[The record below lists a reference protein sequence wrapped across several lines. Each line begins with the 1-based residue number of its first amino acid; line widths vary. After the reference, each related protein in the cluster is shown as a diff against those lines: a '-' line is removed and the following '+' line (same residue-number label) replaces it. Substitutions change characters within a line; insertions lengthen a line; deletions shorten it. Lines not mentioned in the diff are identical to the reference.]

1 MVVVGLA
8 LGMTDERPSD
18 GLLVVISLTCKAKT
32 RETLLTAPHSS
43 FDLLRWRNHG
53 ARALAKCRG
62 DDERKEER
70 IDLSLAFTLS
80 AAYTGRYTC
89 IHRI

>member
-8 LGMTDERPSD
+8 LGMTDERPLD

-32 RETLLTAPHSS
+32 RETLLTAPHSP

-53 ARALAKCRG
+53 AHEGGGEGVGQMPRG
-62 DDERKEER
+62 
-70 IDLSLAFTLS
+70 
-80 AAYTGRYTC
+80 
-89 IHRI
+89 

>member
-8 LGMTDERPSD
+8 LGMTDERPLD

-32 RETLLTAPHSS
+32 RETLLTAPHSP

-53 ARALAKCRG
+53 ARDEGRALAKCRG

-70 IDLSLAFTLS
+70 IDLSLALTLS
-80 AAYTGRYTC
+80 AAYT
-89 IHRI
+89 